1 MNQLERYILRTLLGA
16 VAMVLAVLLVLG
28 ALSLF
33 IGEQEEIGTGSYGAL
48 QALTYSILNLPTIA
62 LQALPAAVLVGAM
75 LGIGVLARSNEL
87 TVMRCSGMS
96 KLRLIRAAVTG
107 GLMLAAAALLVGE
120 YISPALE
127 QVAEQRKALAKYHNI
142 SFASA
147 GGAWIRDGNTIMNV
161 QGRGAK
167 VDVYGGMMLFELA
180 EPNRIAS
187 IAHAGRATASPG
199 KGWRLTDYDVS
210 RFDGDR
216 VEVEHAPEHDLTSS
230 ASAAFL
236 QLASS
241 DPGSLG
247 IATLYETIH
256 YLRANEL
263 SSEKYEFAFWAEL
276 ARTVALL
283 VAMVFALPFGFG
295 SLRSAGGG
303 ARTTI
308 GLGVGIV
315 YFFLQRTV
323 ESGTVVFQLDPIL
336 LAWLP
341 TALLALIATVLMV
354 RVR

>member
-16 VAMVLAVLLVLG
+16 VAMVLSVLLVLG

-48 QALTYSILNLPTIA
+48 EALTYSVLNLPTIA

-75 LGIGVLARSNEL
+75 LGIGVLARSHEL

-96 KLRLIRAAVTG
+96 KLRLMRAALTG
-107 GLMLAAAALLVGE
+107 GALLAIVALLAGE

-127 QVAEQRKALAKYHNI
+127 QLAEQRKALAKYHNI

-161 QGRGAK
+161 QGRAK
-167 VDVYGGMMLFELA
+167 VDVYGGMLLFELG

-187 IAHAGRATASPG
+187 IAHAARATATPG
-199 KGWRLTDYDVS
+199 KGWRLSDYEVS
-210 RFDGDR
+210 HFAGDSVA
-216 VEVEHAPEHDLTSS
+216 VEQASEHDLSS
-230 ASAAFL
+230 NASAAFL
-236 QLASS
+236 QLAAS

-256 YLRANEL
+256 YLKANEL
-263 SSEKYEFAFWAEL
+263 SAEKYEFAFWAEL
-276 ARTVALL
+276 ARTAALL

-295 SLRSAGGG
+295 SMRSAGGG
-303 ARTTI
+303 ARTTV

-323 ESGTVVFQLDPIL
+323 ESGTVVFQLDPIV

-341 TALLALIATVLMV
+341 TALLALIAGVLV
-354 RVR
+354 IRIR